1 MRIRFHTVHRYIHTY
16 INSLFLIVISQFK
29 IYPDI
34 DSTVGEDIPVP
45 AEIESEQE
53 WLTSLY
59 GFITQGGQNAVF

>member
-1 MRIRFHTVHRYIHTY
+1 M
-16 INSLFLIVISQFK
+16 QFK

-34 DSTVGEDIPVP
+34 DSTVGEDTPVP

-59 GFITQGGQNAVF
+59 GFITQGHCVCMYVCM

>member
-1 MRIRFHTVHRYIHTY
+1 MRISFHTVHTY
-16 INSLFLIVISQFK
+16 IYLLFFIVILQFK